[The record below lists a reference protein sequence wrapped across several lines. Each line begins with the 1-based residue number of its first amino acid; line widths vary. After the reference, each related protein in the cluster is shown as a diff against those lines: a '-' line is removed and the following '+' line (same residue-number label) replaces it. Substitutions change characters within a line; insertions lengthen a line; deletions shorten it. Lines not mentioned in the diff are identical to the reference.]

1 MEKGAKDKLKKVVLI
16 GPESTGKTELAKY
29 LANYF
34 NALWIPEYARDYI
47 ANLNRPYTFQ
57 DVEHIA
63 HKQVEREKEYLKKAN
78 QWLFYDTYLIITKV
92 WFRVVYQKVPPW
104 LEKKIQESSI
114 DLFLLCNTDIPWI
127 PDPVRENG
135 GEMRNKLFDIY
146 KNELEEYHFPYKIIT
161 GKNSQ
166 RMQHA
171 VAAVEDFFQI
181 AK

>member
-1 MEKGAKDKLKKVVLI
+1 MEKGAKDKIKKVVLI

-34 NALWIPEYARDYI
+34 NSIWIPEYARDYI
-47 ANLNRPYTFQ
+47 VNLNHPYNFQ

-63 HKQVEREKEYLKKAN
+63 QKQIEREKKFLKKAN

-92 WFRVVYQKVPPW
+92 WFNVVYKKVPHW
-104 LEKKIQESSI
+104 LEKKIRECSI

-146 KNELEEYHFPYKIIT
+146 KNELEQYHFPYKIIS
-161 GKNSQ
+161 GKSDQ
-166 RMQHA
+166 RMQNA
-171 VAAVEDFFQI
+171 VNAVEDFFQI
-181 AK
+181 DK